1 MPALPEN
8 PSPQELYRYCMK
20 KAGKQ
25 ARRIRFG
32 LFTGRIGRELLMQN
46 AWEGV
51 DSAVS
56 MLESVAAEQRR

>member
-1 MPALPEN
+1 
-8 PSPQELYRYCMK
+8 MK
-20 KAGKQ
+20 TQ
-25 ARRIRFG
+25 AVAVIVPG
-32 LFTGRIGRELLMQN
+32 DTGRIGRELLMQN